1 MYDPRP
7 PRAARPRR
15 LARLAACTALAL
27 SAGTLLSAGPAAA
40 VDRTPVRPAAL
51 SVARP
56 HLGADA
62 ARTPVPY
69 ATVAARPRLDLDR
82 DGQADQLL
90 RFVDGSSQVLLSGS
104 QSDSSEPFAIH
115 GDTQETVK
123 DVIQVGNAGGT
134 AAPELLTLSY
144 DGRLSLHPTTAKGAG
159 APTWSGYGWQ
169 VYNRVIGA
177 GDLTKDGRPD
187 LLARTPGGE
196 LFLYKGTGTLTG
208 QPFAPRIRVG
218 TGWGQYDQLVGS
230 GDLDRDGVADLLGR
244 TTAGDLYFYRGTGSA
259 TVPFS
264 KPVKVGPGWNA
275 YNQIIAADDLN
286 GDGRTDLLARTY
298 AGRVYLYLST
308 GSGRFGARVDG
319 ATSWKDI
326 EFVVGAG
333 ITPSYGKH
341 TLLARTADG
350 TAYVYLTR
358 ADGTF
363 AGRAK
368 APYTL
373 LVPGSGLLSATGL
386 DKINWAT
393 PVETRGASVWI
404 HRANVAGLAGGIPD
418 GTKVVAGPG
427 DLTGDGR
434 GDLLSRDAF
443 GLLFLHPGD
452 GTGTGFTPRVRVGA
466 GWDAYDVLTG
476 AGDVTGDGRP
486 DLVARSGGTLYLFPG
501 TGSATAP
508 FGARTTIGTGWSG
521 YTRLA
526 SPGDLDGDG
535 RADLVARDTAG
546 SLYRYSATGRG
557 GTATFAARVLIGG
570 GWNAYTGLS

>member
-7 PRAARPRR
+7 PRAARPRH

-27 SAGTLLSAGPAAA
+27 SVGALLSAGPAAA
-40 VDRTPVRPAAL
+40 VDRTPGRPAGHA
-51 SVARP
+51 VARP
-56 HLGADA
+56 HLGADG

-69 ATVAARPRLDLDR
+69 ATVAAKPRLDLDR
-82 DGQADQLL
+82 DGQGDQLL

-104 QSDSSEPFAIH
+104 TSDSSQPFAIH

-196 LFLYKGTGTLTG
+196 LFLYRGNGTLTG
-208 QPFAPRIRVG
+208 QPFAPRVRVG

-230 GDLDRDGVADLLGR
+230 GDLDRDGIADLLGR
-244 TTAGDLYFYRGTGSA
+244 TTTGDLYFYRGTGST
-259 TVPFS
+259 TVPFAR
-264 KPVKVGPGWNA
+264 PVKVGPGWNA

-308 GSGRFGARVDG
+308 GSGKFGARLDG
-319 ATSWKDI
+319 EVSWKDI

-333 ITPSYGKH
+333 ITPGYGRH
-341 TLLARTADG
+341 TLLARAADG
-350 TAYVYLTR
+350 TAYTYLVR

-363 AGRAK
+363 AGRTK
-368 APYTL
+368 APYPFVAGSRL
-373 LVPGSGLLSATGL
+373 LAATGL

-393 PVETRGASVWI
+393 PVETRAATVWF
-404 HRANVAGLAGGIPD
+404 HRNGGTSLAAGIPD
-418 GTKVVAGPG
+418 MTKVVAGPG

-434 GDLLSRDAF
+434 GDLLSRDGF
-443 GLLFLHPGD
+443 GALWLHPGD
-452 GTGTGFTPRVRVGA
+452 GSGTAFKEKQRVGG
-466 GWDAYDVLTG
+466 GWDAYDALVG

-486 DLVARSGGTLYLFPG
+486 DLIARSGGTLYLFPG
-501 TGSATAP
+501 TGSATVP
-508 FGARTTIGTGWSG
+508 FGGRTTIGTGWSG
-521 YTRLA
+521 YTQLA

-535 RADLVARDTAG
+535 RTDLVARDAAG

-557 GTATFAARVLIGG
+557 GTATFAARALIGG
-570 GWNAYTGLS
+570 GWNAYTGLY